1 MYIENLVKK
10 EFENIDIL
18 ELDEVIINKLH
29 KNNIYKIEEIWL
41 LKRKDLKKMNL
52 TDKEINYI
60 SIKLQLKGIDLNKK
74 IYNVFKRHN

>member
-1 MYIENLVKK
+1 MEIIS
-10 EFENIDIL
+10 ENIDIL

>member
-1 MYIENLVKK
+1 MEIIS
-10 EFENIDIL
+10 ENIDIL

-74 IYNVFKRHN
+74 IYNIFKRHN

>member
-1 MYIENLVKK
+1 MEIIS
-10 EFENIDIL
+10 ENIDIL

-60 SIKLQLKGIDLNKK
+60 TIKLQLKGIDLNKK

>member
-1 MYIENLVKK
+1 MEIIS
-10 EFENIDIL
+10 ENIDIL

-29 KNNIYKIEEIWL
+29 KNNIYKIEEVWL
-41 LKRKDLKKMNL
+41 LKRKNLKKMNL

>member
-1 MYIENLVKK
+1 MVIKK
-10 EFENIDIL
+10 
-18 ELDEVIINKLH
+18 
-29 KNNIYKIEEIWL
+29 
-41 LKRKDLKKMNL
+41 KRFKKMNL